1 MSELGLGV
9 RALGNDRE
17 SGFRGERDRRLIT
30 SSSCPSRGGVLIRHL
45 VVAVA
50 ASCAVIE
57 VSFSFSMIYCEKS
70 L

>member
-30 SSSCPSRGGVLIRHL
+30 SSSCPSRGG
-45 VVAVA
+45 
-50 ASCAVIE
+50 C
-57 VSFSFSMIYCEKS
+57 
-70 L
+70 

>member
-1 MSELGLGV
+1 MRGFYGV
-9 RALGNDRE
+9 VGGRT
-17 SGFRGERDRRLIT
+17 RRLRV
-30 SSSCPSRGGVLIRHL
+30 SSCCTLIGGVLIRHL

-57 VSFSFSMIYCEKS
+57 VSFSFSMIYCENS